1 MKFNSVFNS
10 GEDMFDIDKILK
22 HLESIEA
29 KKQEEKIHKKEKEL
43 KTELDNAVDML
54 ASFRDALLKKG
65 FSNQFAETV
74 LLEIIKNALPKGGN

>member
-1 MKFNSVFNS
+1 MKFNSV
-10 GEDMFDIDKILK
+10 EDMFDIDKILK

-29 KKQEEKIHKKEKEL
+29 KEQEKKTNKKEKEF
-43 KTELDNAVDML
+43 KSELENAVDML

-74 LLEIIKNALPKGGN
+74 LLEITKKGIEKGVF

>member
-10 GEDMFDIDKILK
+10 GEDMFDIHKILK

-29 KKQEEKIHKKEKEL
+29 KEQEKKTNKKEKEF

-65 FSNQFAETV
+65 FSNQFAETA
-74 LLEIIKNALPKGGN
+74 LLEIIKKGIEKGEF

>member
-10 GEDMFDIDKILK
+10 GEDMFDIHTILK

-29 KKQEEKIHKKEKEL
+29 KEQEKKTNKKEKEF

-65 FSNQFAETV
+65 FSNQFAETA
-74 LLEIIKNALPKGGN
+74 LLEIIKKGIEKGEF